1 MIGLFIPVREYT
13 STSLVTVSR
22 NTQIWMVKK
31 IMDQNSIRHIP
42 VVDAMIPVGIISDRD
57 LRTLAGSSET
67 SADPVGTHMQKNLY
81 IAQESSRL
89 VDIVYELTDRKISSA
104 IIANQKGEITGIFT
118 TTDALIALMDA
129 LRGHIFDDPDS
140 LII

>member
-1 MIGLFIPVREYT
+1 
-13 STSLVTVSR
+13 
-22 NTQIWMVKK
+22 
-31 IMDQNSIRHIP
+31 
-42 VVDAMIPVGIISDRD
+42 
-57 LRTLAGSSET
+57 
-67 SADPVGTHMQKNLY
+67 MQKNLY